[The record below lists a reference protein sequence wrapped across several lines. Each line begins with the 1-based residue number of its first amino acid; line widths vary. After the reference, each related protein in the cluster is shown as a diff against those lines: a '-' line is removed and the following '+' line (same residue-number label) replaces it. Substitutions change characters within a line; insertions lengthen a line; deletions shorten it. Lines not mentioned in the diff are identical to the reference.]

1 MTTQFQGP
9 STINNY
15 LSQPLTVGE
24 PDISGPMAVYP
35 VFGGEPVLDY
45 TSMSRA
51 HTQGFTSKELPGG
64 ASVRDLLVA
73 NPGPKPVLLF
83 EGEEVLGA
91 QQNRT
96 FDTSVLVPVGEP
108 MNVPVICVE
117 AGRWDGTRHLESFEP
132 AAQASHPDLRRAKSK
147 AAARMRSAG
156 LEARADQSEVW
167 EMVADRS
174 QQLGVNSSTGSL
186 NDVYESRRGNLNDMT
201 SAINLKDGQIGAV
214 LQIGNEVIAIDL
226 VSRPE
231 VFADLHAPLIQGY
244 SLDAL
249 SNAADAKAEEDVELA
264 SDFVDSVVGNRILE
278 KDGIGLGRDF
288 RFDLSSL
295 VGSGLVSG
303 EELVQMSAFTGTTED
318 AEVPGL
324 QVNHGRIRR
333 PSRRHR

>member
-9 STINNY
+9 STIDTY
-15 LSQPLTVGE
+15 LGQSLTVGQ
-24 PDISGPMAVYP
+24 PDACGPMAVYP
-35 VFGGEPVLDY
+35 VFGGAPVLDY

-51 HTQGFTSKELPGG
+51 HSQGFTIKELPGG

-96 FDTSVLVPVGEP
+96 FDSSVLVPVGEP
-108 MNVPVICVE
+108 MNVPVSCVE
-117 AGRWDGTRHLESFEP
+117 AGRWDGSRHSESFSP
-132 AAQASHPDLRRAKSK
+132 APQAAHPDLRKEK
-147 AAARMRSAG
+147 ARQASRARMAG
-156 LEARADQSEVW
+156 GDARADQSEVW

-174 QQLGVNSSTGSL
+174 LKLGVDSSTGSL
-186 NDVYESRRGNLNDMT
+186 NDVYESKREKLNEMT
-201 SAINLKDGQIGAV
+201 SAIACKEGQIGAV

-226 VSRPE
+226 VSRPD
-231 VFADLHAPLIQGY
+231 VFADLHTPLVQGY

-249 SNAADAKAEEDVELA
+249 SNGGEAEADVDLA
-264 SDFVDSVVGNRILE
+264 TDFVDSVVGNRILE

-288 RFDLSSL
+288 RFELPSL

-303 EELVQMSAFTGTTED
+303 KELIQMSAFTGTSDDSD
-318 AEVPGL
+318 ATAS

-333 PSRRHR
+333 PSGRHR